1 MLDACGPD
9 IYGRNAFC
17 LLGVDADQSGRRI
30 KRQAKELQA
39 AIEIDDLADEYCK
52 TLRPDPLPTREE
64 LSLAA
69 MVLADAQ
76 QRFISEFFWFWPLE
90 WGKSASDEALG
101 LLKSGHVKEA
111 RKHWAQ
117 IAEDDG
123 KASLAARHNLAVLGH
138 WRALEREQKIL
149 ASTDTGRVAGEQRQK
164 IIGYWNF
171 AFKHWEALCEDES
184 FWSMQ
189 ADRIRSM
196 NDAGLTTGFL
206 RRFSQSLPIAF
217 DNINADL
224 AVAYCERGMYA
235 SATDHVEIMKAT
247 NAGSDDVGASLRR
260 VTEPLQRRVDQA
272 IEKAVSRLRHH
283 KAEGKQLAAGLFA
296 TVKDILNILH
306 ALLGKESP
314 EHAGTCDHVA
324 ATIRDC
330 MIAYGNE
337 TEDWAGCLPQLEH
350 MAEEAFDK
358 ELQSRL
364 RNDVTQVKT
373 IRLQN
378 RVSEAIETATQQL
391 DDYKEEG
398 KYRAIELYDT
408 VRGFLNKLRTL
419 LGKESPEYANTS
431 DQVAATIRGCMIAYG
446 NETEDWARC
455 LSILKNAAE
464 LAFDKELKSRL
475 QDDVTQIKDNH
486 EEKQRVEELKKSVT
500 ADYVYDVAI
509 SPRDDGAL
517 RASVP
522 GVCTCCLGT
531 PNGEQVVSHE
541 WEETRGL
548 KRYKR
553 SISFGFPICDACR
566 NHQSE
571 YASKQ
576 IALVLLAAGISIA
589 IAFFARGMIQDLEW
603 LPFVICGGLL
613 TAVLLFMLSAVI
625 RVGVLSEKHAC
636 RGRAVMVRDA
646 SGSCAIFRFHNPIYA
661 DSFAKANALAVRQ
674 HQEYKPTRG
683 SFILVLPDAVLLVIA
698 ALVLGCIGQSIVYA
712 NRDGGKSSSGNSP
725 RSLKSSPTQTD
736 SPPKRLPPTNRHIR
750 SPSPA
755 PRTYTPP
762 KRYVPTRIDTGLSK
776 KIDSGKA
783 RLRSLEA
790 EIAPMDSEIESMFA
804 ELGVCKRELEGYES
818 RIRRGLRVDSDLY
831 QRVRNKHNG
840 LVKQYNA
847 LLVPRNFKFN
857 EYQRERDAV
866 NALVRQ
872 YNSGER

>member
-1 MLDACGPD
+1 MPRNECKPLLDACRLN
-9 IYGRNAFC
+9 IYSRNAFR
-17 LLGVDADQSGRRI
+17 LLGADVDQPGRRI
-30 KRQAKELQA
+30 KRQEKELQA
-39 AIEIDDLADEYCK
+39 ALGVDDLADEYCD
-52 TLRPDPLPTREE
+52 TLRPNPLPTRED
-64 LSLAA
+64 LSQAA

-76 QRFISEFFWFWPLE
+76 QRFISEFFWFWPLK
-90 WGKSASDEALG
+90 WGKSASDEVLD
-101 LLKSGHVKEA
+101 LLKGGNAIAA
-111 RKHWAQ
+111 RKRWMQ
-117 IAEDDG
+117 IATEDG
-123 KASLAARHNLAVLGH
+123 EASLVAKHNLAVLGH
-138 WRALEREQKIL
+138 LLALDRELKVL
-149 ASTDTGRVAGEQRQK
+149 ASTDTEKLTREQRQK
-164 IIGYWNF
+164 IEDYWNF
-171 AFKHWEALCEDES
+171 AFEYWEALCEDES

-189 ADRIRSM
+189 AERIRSL
-196 NDAGLTTGFL
+196 DDPRLTTGFL
-206 RRFSQSLPIAF
+206 RRFAQTLPIAF

-224 AVAYCERGMYA
+224 AVEYCKREMYD
-235 SATDHVEIMKAT
+235 SARDHVRTMRAT
-247 NAGSDDVGASLRR
+247 NVGSDDVDASLRR
-260 VTEPLQRRVDQA
+260 VTEPLQRRIEQA
-272 IEKAVSRLRHH
+272 VETAMYQLSHN
-283 KAEGKQLAAGLFA
+283 KAEGKQRSLELFE
-296 TVKDILNILH
+296 TIRDMLNVH
-306 ALLGKESP
+306 QALLGE
-314 EHAGTCDHVA
+314 
-324 ATIRDC
+324 
-330 MIAYGNE
+330 
-337 TEDWAGCLPQLEH
+337 
-350 MAEEAFDK
+350 
-358 ELQSRL
+358 
-364 RNDVTQVKT
+364 
-373 IRLQN
+373 
-378 RVSEAIETATQQL
+378 
-391 DDYKEEG
+391 
-398 KYRAIELYDT
+398 
-408 VRGFLNKLRTL
+408 
-419 LGKESPEYANTS
+419 ESPEYTETC
-431 DQVAATIRGCMIAYG
+431 DRVAATIRGCMIDYG
-446 NETEDWARC
+446 NETKDLTGC
-455 LSILKNAAE
+455 LPLLEHAVY
-464 LAFDKELKSRL
+464 LAFDEDLQSRIRN
-475 QDDVTQIKDNH
+475 DITQIKEIH
-486 EEKQRVEELKKSVT
+486 TEEKEVEELKKAVT
-500 ADYVYDVAI
+500 ADYVYEVTI
-509 SPRDDGAL
+509 SPRDDGTL